1 MVYLKKVELP
11 LMNMKKWLTKQESF
25 PKEVRDFYTIND
37 VDLNDLWLSK
47 YGVSDDGFAFCQPC
61 LCSLKN
67 GKMPLW
73 AIADG
78 NQLPDPPSLFS
89 DLNGKEKQMVAR
101 IHTMNYIGTCK
112 GGTHSCI
119 KSHCYFV
126 ECTNGTVASALP
138 RTTNF

>member
-1 MVYLKKVELP
+1 MKFIVEFKSFYKVDDIQL
-11 LMNMKKWLTKQESF
+11 QG
-25 PKEVRDFYTIND
+25 
-37 VDLNDLWLSK
+37 LWLSK
-47 YGVSDDGFAFCQPC
+47 HGVTEKGFGFCEPC
-61 LCSLKN
+61 LSSLKH